1 MQAGVVQCVGK
12 DIGICSLIVEI
23 QICSSAPELSQ
34 NRNAQ
39 LPCLAKVEIATVQN
53 LSLFLEPQRAFCAFC
68 GDRIWGLGRQ
78 GFKCINCKM
87 LIHKK
92 CHKLCRVPCD
102 VSLVCITKYKIEA
115 LKQNI
120 HLLLKLEMYF
130 IKDVNYELKPSLD
143 INANLPVSRPAA

>member
-1 MQAGVVQCVGK
+1 MRWKRHC
-12 DIGICSLIVEI
+12 IRICSLIVEI

-78 GFKCINCKM
+78 GFKCTQCKL

-92 CHKLCRVPCD
+92 CHKLIRVPCD
-102 VSLVCITKYKIEA
+102 NQAVSAYESSRGQQRHEKQGSFGSGNGTPEPSITGM
-115 LKQNI
+115 I
-120 HLLLKLEMYF
+120 H
-130 IKDVNYELKPSLD
+130 
-143 INANLPVSRPAA
+143 A